1 MMRAE
6 LRRKILVVEDEEK
19 LARLLEQELTSAGY
33 DVHVELRGQAAL
45 QHAAERQPDLVILDL
60 RLPDLSGY
68 QVCKELRR
76 LYSSWA
82 VPVLMLT
89 AMDMPIDQ
97 LRGFATGAD
106 AYMVKPFEFQDLL
119 ETVALLLGHGA
130 PA

>member
-1 MMRAE
+1 MHTE
-6 LRRKILVVEDEEK
+6 FRRKILVVEDEEK

-45 QHAAERQPDLVILDL
+45 QHAVERQPDLVILDL

-76 LYSSWA
+76 LYSSWS

-106 AYMVKPFEFQDLL
+106 AYLVKPFDFQDLL
-119 ETVALLLGHGA
+119 ETVALLLGSGA

>member
-1 MMRAE
+1 MHTE
-6 LRRKILVVEDEEK
+6 FRRKILVVEDEEK

-60 RLPDLSGY
+60 RLPDLNGY
-68 QVCKELRR
+68 QVCKELRQ

-106 AYMVKPFEFQDLL
+106 AYMVKPFDFQDLL
-119 ETVALLLGHGA
+119 ETVALLLGHAA